1 MPNTTTVPSSQL
13 KSDDLTLT
21 DLPERVKAAGLTTI
35 GLHPN
40 DIREMI
46 KRIEKQLKK
55 RKFNF
60 EKDVDNYDMLVLRLQ
75 IIGQSVN
82 ELPKEITAKFPEV
95 NWKIFVTFRNIS
107 SHNYCHHNRLYED
120 NH

>member
-1 MPNTTTVPSSQL
+1 ML
-13 KSDDLTLT
+13 KYDIYL
-21 DLPERVKAAGLTTI
+21 
-35 GLHPN
+35 N

-55 RKFNF
+55 RKLNF
-60 EKDVDNYDMLVLRLQ
+60 KKDVDNYDMLVLRLQ

-82 ELPKEITAKFPEV
+82 ELPKEITSKFPEV

-107 SHNYCHHNRLYED
+107 SHNYSAINKGIFTRILKKELPLLK
-120 NH
+120 NAMLKLK